1 MAEGGDAMSDRVLSN
16 RQKSQIASKAKFWCN
31 GCDANR
37 VGQWGKCSV
46 CGYRERPKKIKVR
59 Y

>member
-1 MAEGGDAMSDRVLSN
+1 MSDRVLSN